1 MFGRKAP
8 VEPEPPIESAPTTG
22 KGRPTPT
29 RKEAEAARKQAL
41 KIPKDP
47 KAAKR
52 AARDR
57 DRQARAEQRAALM
70 AGDERALP
78 ARDQGPTRRYIRDF
92 VDSRFTIAEWF
103 IFIALAVLVLG
114 FIPVPSVQLG
124 VSVAWMA
131 LIIIVALDEI
141 WLLVRLHAKLRSYF
155 PDKADRK
162 GASLYAILR
171 SLQMRR
177 FRLPPPRVKRGQQLE
192 EPRTSR

>member
-8 VEPEPPIESAPTTG
+8 EESPAPAEPTTVGG
-22 KGRPTPT
+22 KGRPTPS

-47 KAAKR
+47 KAARKAARERDR
-52 AARDR
+52 AARA
-57 DRQARAEQRAALM
+57 QQRAALM

-78 ARDQGPTRRYIRDF
+78 PRDQGPVRSYVRDF

-103 IFIALAVLVLG
+103 IFIALAVLVMG
-114 FIPVPSVQLG
+114 FIPVPSIQVA
-124 VSVAWMA
+124 VSITWMA

-141 WLLVRLHAKLRSYF
+141 WLLVRLNSALRQRF

-177 FRLPPPRVKRGQQLE
+177 FRLPPPRVKRGQRPE
-192 EPRTSR
+192 ESRSAR